1 MSKEERWLVEG
12 ALYGLDRSPRCWARL
27 RDRTLKA
34 VSVKIG
40 DIVIC
45 LRQLVSEPNAWL
57 LTASSGGIVGLLVVY
72 VDDLMIGSVAKYASA
87 VLAEIHN
94 IWQC

>member
-1 MSKEERWLVEG
+1 M
-12 ALYGLDRSPRCWARL
+12 
-27 RDRTLKA
+27 KA

-72 VDDLMIGSVAKYASA
+72 VDDLMIGGVAKYAPA
-87 VLAEIHN
+87 VLAEIRN
-94 IWQC
+94 IWQCSEPDQRFALRTLCVFVVLR